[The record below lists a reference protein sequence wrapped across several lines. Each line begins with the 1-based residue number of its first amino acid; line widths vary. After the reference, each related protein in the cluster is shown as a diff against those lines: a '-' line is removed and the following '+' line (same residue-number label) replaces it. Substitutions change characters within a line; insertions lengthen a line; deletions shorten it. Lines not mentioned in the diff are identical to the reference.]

1 MLSDVLN
8 AIIRDIRQD
17 MRFWSSLKSMM
28 KSEKLLSI
36 EEQILMCMRERDK
49 WDILRCKKMEL

>member
-1 MLSDVLN
+1 MQLDVLN

-17 MRFWSSLKSMM
+17 MQFWSSLKSMM

-36 EEQILMCMRERDK
+36 GERILMCMREQDK